1 MQKHNSYSLA
11 NELNDEAHGENGGD
25 DGLELEKQGEK
36 KGQSTQEQK
45 RDVRKFLLRM
55 HAAEN
60 AEEIAVERRGVWDTG
75 ISEQRGKHRSESDPE
90 DHGSG
95 EARRARPVKLF
106 DESANDEGR
115 ILRLLPRQHAEDAC
129 LHGKIQ
135 DGDADYGNEDAAGN
149 IARRIAD
156 FAAEMANVVVTP
168 VGVNG
173 VNGCRSKSSKK

>member
-1 MQKHNSYSLA
+1 
-11 NELNDEAHGENGGD
+11 
-25 DGLELEKQGEK
+25 
-36 KGQSTQEQK
+36 
-45 RDVRKFLLRM
+45 M
-55 HAAEN
+55 HAGEN

-156 FAAEMANVVVTP
+156 FPRFLKRNRAGTFSDDRARLHRFFQIASSLTTLSTSNVVLA
-168 VGVNG
+168 GG
-173 VNGCRSKSSKK
+173 ASSCTS